1 MTTGQQY
8 SGDCDTVY
16 VNSIK
21 FILLHMLVLS
31 CVFIWL
37 YCLCFAYVIVFV
49 CRVQTK

>member
-31 CVFIWL
+31 CVYLVILFVF
-37 YCLCFAYVIVFV
+37 CLCDCFCV
-49 CRVQTK
+49 